1 LPKRD
6 YRQRKAV
13 SDMPKYIE
21 LPQYKYKPSMEE
33 MIREMSD
40 MTYKSP
46 VETIRQQVQAKFEG
60 DVMELIHSYG
70 INVDK
75 DELVKALKYDRDQ
88 YRKGF
93 EDGCKGATDRIKAE
107 VAREIFEEIETSL
120 SIENFK
126 GSEVVYAIRAEDYLH
141 YKKKYAEEQE

>member
-1 LPKRD
+1 
-6 YRQRKAV
+6 
-13 SDMPKYIE
+13 MPKYIE
-21 LPQYKYKPSMEE
+21 LPQYRYKPSMEE

-60 DVMELIHSYG
+60 DVMELIYSYG

-93 EDGCKGATDRIKAE
+93 EDGCKGTIDKIKAE
-107 VAREIFEEIETSL
+107 VAREIFAELESVLFRFAYPSL
-120 SIENFK
+120 TALGNIKVITAE
-126 GSEVVYAIRAEDYLH
+126 GWHIRADDYSTI
-141 YKKKYAEEQE
+141 KKKYTEEQE

>member
-1 LPKRD
+1 L
-6 YRQRKAV
+6 QGKAV

-46 VETIRQQVQAKFEG
+46 VETINQQVQAKFEG

-107 VAREIFEEIETSL
+107 VAREIFEEINTIKKE
-120 SIENFK
+120 
-126 GSEVVYAIRAEDYLH
+126 YASGDIDGNELYVRLYMLE
-141 YKKKYAEEQE
+141 KKYTEEKE